1 MSRTRHEAVP
11 DCQHERN
18 AAFLEAVRADDARTA
33 AALARAPL
41 PEDATD
47 AERARWRTRRRLY
60 RRETEDTT

>member
-11 DCQHERN
+11 DGQHERN
-18 AAFLEAVRADDARTA
+18 AAFLEAVRAGDARTA
-33 AALARAPL
+33 AALAQPPL

-60 RRETEDTT
+60 RRPW

>member
-1 MSRTRHEAVP
+1 MSRTRQAAVP
-11 DCQHERN
+11 ERQYERN
-18 AAFLEAVRADDARTA
+18 EAFLRAVRADDARTA

-60 RRETEDTT
+60 RQEGAQ